1 VSKKISPS
9 SPQNGP
15 FSRIILIMALLCGS
29 ILAACASASA
39 QVRIKDITDIQG
51 IRDNQLIGYGLVV
64 GLNGTG
70 DSLNNAIFTR
80 QSLIGML
87 ERLGVNTEDQAA
99 SLQTKDVAAVM
110 VTANLPA
117 FSHSGEQIDVT
128 VSALGDAKDL
138 TGGTLLVT
146 PLLGADGQ
154 VYAVAQGS
162 LVTGAIKA
170 SGANSTFTQGVPT
183 VGRITNG
190 AIVERSVNFN
200 LASETTP
207 KLELRNPDFTTAER
221 IAEAI
226 NADLGPGI
234 ATMDDPRTITL
245 DLKGRNVVQDL
256 ADIEDLRVQP
266 SSPATVVVDEATGT
280 IVMGADVRIST
291 VAIAQGN
298 LTVQVTNTPVVSQ
311 PAPFSNGR
319 TVSTAQTTISV
330 NKGKGKKMDILH
342 GSVSLRQLVSGLNA
356 LGVAPHDMISILQ
369 AIKAAGALQAQL
381 IVQ

>member
-1 VSKKISPS
+1 MSTAPA
-9 SPQNGP
+9 
-15 FSRIILIMALLCGS
+15 F
-29 ILAACASASA
+29 A
-39 QVRIKDITDIQG
+39 QVRIKDITDIEG
-51 IRDNQLIGYGLVV
+51 IRANQLIGYGLVV

-70 DSLNNAIFTR
+70 DTLNNAIFTR

-87 ERLGVNTEDQAA
+87 ERLGVNTRDQEAQ
-99 SLQTKDVAAVM
+99 LRTKDIAAVM

-128 VSALGDAKDL
+128 VSAMGDAKDL

-162 LVTGAIKA
+162 LVTGAIA
-170 SGANSTFTQGVPT
+170 AHGANASFTQGVPT

-190 AIVERSVNFN
+190 AIVERSVNFS
-200 LASETTP
+200 LASETDP

-221 IAEAI
+221 IVNAI
-226 NADLGPGI
+226 DGRLGPGT
-234 ATMDDPRTITL
+234 ATMNDPRTITL
-245 DLKGRNVVQDL
+245 NLKGRNVVQDL
-256 ADIEDLRVQP
+256 ADIEDLRVVP

-280 IVMGADVRIST
+280 IVMGADVRVST
-291 VAIAQGN
+291 VAIAQGD
-298 LTVQVTNTPVVSQ
+298 LTVRVTNLPVVSQ
-311 PAPFSNGR
+311 PNPFGSGR
-319 TVSTAQTTISV
+319 TVASAVTKISV
-330 NKGKGKKMDILH
+330 DKGKGKKMDILQ
-342 GSVSLRQLVSGLNA
+342 GSISLRQLVSGLNA

-369 AIKAAGALQAQL
+369 AIKAAGALQARL